1 MAEGLVIP
9 ISTPGGEESAAV
21 LDRIADKLEEVG
33 GAAGASAT
41 KMSTSATASS
51 AAVGRIADATEKTKT
66 AVERLEESGNR
77 GLNAL
82 SEKASELAGSMGGAA
97 GKIAD
102 VGIKSLAAFGGIGL
116 QATAALGAVLMLY
129 NAYQQYD
136 TQQRAVSAGA
146 AELASVNAQLGGSYD
161 AVRLAAAQ
169 DGTAEER
176 VNAIRAAGLAVLQQR
191 IALDRQGFS
200 RTQSDSFVQSIEM
213 LRLAYEKL
221 GNVAR
226 DGTAEMAQ
234 QAIQSGNAVEQQ
246 RLLGV
251 SFEHSTDATVEH
263 ANQTRALNVVLGRAA
278 ELQLQQRQG
287 LLSAAN
293 ATVAAARER
302 VSLARAAQHM
312 GERDGESARAS
323 AALSVA
329 LANQAR
335 LTGQVASAT
344 ASSTRMQQ
352 AAAVATRELAAA
364 AEAAN
369 EEGKRHAQQQ
379 VSDAA
384 KERQRAAARAA
395 SSPQELR
402 AQAEAL
408 RLAREANDNAG
419 RTITFEQQMESLRLR
434 LAFATRE
441 VAFAQASHHDHTRRL
456 TTALQAQTEVI
467 NAQRAAA
474 DAQADSYRPLR
485 EVILALTS
493 AEGQRLQVSLD
504 ADKVETSKIRNGEIL
519 LRQEGLAAMTR
530 RRAREDAVAAN
541 AAAMGGGETAAERA
555 GISTGESARAVLATA
570 EADAT
575 RELARAT
582 RDLAAARSEENDA
595 SISTEERATHVTE
608 ALARQTAALQRQRTA
623 QAASNA
629 EVQRIRTDRMD
640 FLANSTKGLA
650 DGLVQAGLAAAFAGE
665 SVGAALQKQLS
676 ASLQALAVEAAQK
689 ALFATATGL
698 FQVATGNPAAASSF
712 ASAAT
717 FAAVAVTAGAI
728 GAAVAP
734 STASAT
740 PGATPGAGRA
750 GDVTPGGAG
759 GMGGGSS
766 AGPIVNNYYAPIVGG
781 RQSTDA
787 ETGVRID
794 RYNDAARAR
803 LRRAA

>member
-41 KMSTSATASS
+41 KMGTSATASS
-51 AAVGRIADATEKTKT
+51 AAIGRIADATEKTKT

-77 GLNAL
+77 GLHAL

-102 VGIKSLAAFGGIGL
+102 VGLKSLAAFGGIGL
-116 QATAALGAVLMLY
+116 QATAAVGAVLMLY
-129 NAYQQYD
+129 NAYQQYEEK
-136 TQQRAVSAGA
+136 QRAVSAGA
-146 AELASVNAQLGGSYD
+146 AALASVNAQLGGSYD

-176 VNAIRAAGLAVLQQR
+176 TNAIRAAGILIRQQR
-191 IALDRQGFS
+191 IALQQQGFS
-200 RTQSDSFVQSIEM
+200 
-213 LRLAYEKL
+213 
-221 GNVAR
+221 
-226 DGTAEMAQ
+226 GTASAEFVGSLDRLMAAYAALGTAAPLATREMVQ
-234 QAIQSGNAVEQQ
+234 HAIQSGNAAEQQ
-246 RLLGV
+246 DILEL

-263 ANQTRALNVVLGRAA
+263 ANQTRALTIVSARAA
-278 ELQLQQRQG
+278 ASSLAHRQELQRAADAAVA
-287 LLSAAN
+287 SAR
-293 ATVAAARER
+293 ATVAALNDQAD
-302 VSLARAAQHM
+302 SGAAGDRAI
-312 GERDGESARAS
+312 SALN
-323 AALSVA
+323 AALATQA
-329 LANQAR
+329 LRNA
-335 LTGQVASAT
+335 QVASAT
-344 ASSTRMQQ
+344 ASNTLAQQ
-352 AAAVATRELAAA
+352 GATVATQELAAA
-364 AEAAN
+364 AAAAN

-379 VSDAA
+379 VSDAV

-493 AEGQRLQVSLD
+493 AEAQRLQVSLD
-504 ADKVETSKIRNGEIL
+504 ADKVETSKIRNGEVL

-582 RDLAAARSEENDA
+582 RDLAAARLEESDA
-595 SISTEERATHVTE
+595 SISTEERTTHVTE
-608 ALARQTAALQRQRTA
+608 ALARQTTALQRQRAA

-629 EVQRIRTDRMD
+629 EVQKIRTDRMD
-640 FLANSTKGLA
+640 FLTNSTKGLA

-665 SVGAALQKQLS
+665 SVGAALQKQLA

-698 FQVATGNPAAASSF
+698 FQLATGNPAAASSF

-734 STASAT
+734 AAAPTT
-740 PGATPGAGRA
+740 PGAAPGAGRA
-750 GDVTPGGAG
+750 GDVTPSGAG
-759 GMGGGSS
+759 GMGGGAG

>member
-41 KMSTSATASS
+41 KMGTSATASS
-51 AAVGRIADATEKTKT
+51 ASIGRIADATEKTKT

-102 VGIKSLAAFGGIGL
+102 VGLKSLAAFGGIGL

-129 NAYQQYD
+129 NAYQQYEEK
-136 TQQRAVSAGA
+136 QRAVSAGA
-146 AELASVNAQLGGSYD
+146 AELASVNAQLGGSYE

-191 IALDRQGFS
+191 IALDRQGFN
-200 RTQSDSFVQSIEM
+200 RAQSDSFVQSIDM

-221 GNVAR
+221 GDVAR
-226 DGTAEMAQ
+226 RGTAEMVQ
-234 QAIQSGNAVEQQ
+234 QAIQSGNAAEQQ
-246 RLLGV
+246 RLLGF

-263 ANQTRALNVVLGRAA
+263 ANQTRALSVVLGRAA
-278 ELQLQQRQG
+278 ADQVTNRQG
-287 LLSAAN
+287 LLRTAD
-293 ATVAAARER
+293 ATVAAARATVATLNEQAD
-302 VSLARAAQHM
+302 SGAAGDRAI
-312 GERDGESARAS
+312 SA
-323 AALSVA
+323 LNVA

-335 LTGQVASAT
+335 LNRLVASAT
-344 ASSTRMQQ
+344 ESNTRMQQ
-352 AAAVATRELAAA
+352 DATVAAQELAAA
-364 AEAAN
+364 AAAAD
-369 EEGKRHAQQQ
+369 EEGKRRAQQQ

-384 KERQRAAARAA
+384 KERRRAAAGGGSAPSA
-395 SSPQELR
+395 QELR

-408 RLAREANDNAG
+408 RLAREANDNAVLSASV
-419 RTITFEQQMESLRLR
+419 EQQTAQAREH
-434 LAFATRE
+434 LAFTTRE
-441 VAFAQASHHDHTRRL
+441 LALAEASRHDHTRRV
-456 TTALQAQTEVI
+456 TSALQAQSQAQAEYNRSLGAEV
-467 NAQRAAA
+467 AAA
-474 DAQADSYRPLR
+474 RARVTAEDALIESQTALRDAAEASLRTGAAQLRQADAR
-485 EVILALTS
+485 
-493 AEGQRLQVSLD
+493 SL
-504 ADKVETSKIRNGEIL
+504 S
-519 LRQEGLAAMTR
+519 M
-530 RRAREDAVAAN
+530 RRAREDAEAAS
-541 AAAMGGGETAAERA
+541 AAAMGGGATGAESA
-555 GISTGESARAVLATA
+555 GISTGESARAALMTEEVN
-570 EADAT
+570 AT

-582 RDLAAARSEENDA
+582 QDLAQARREENDA
-595 SISTEERATHVTE
+595 SISTEERTTHVTE
-608 ALARQTAALQRQRTA
+608 ALARQTTAIQRQRAA

-629 EVQRIRTDRMD
+629 EVQRIRTDRVD
-640 FLANSTKGLA
+640 FLTNSTKGLA

-665 SVGAALQKQLS
+665 SVGAALQKQLA

-698 FQVATGNPAAASSF
+698 FQLATGNPAAASSF

-734 STASAT
+734 AA
-740 PGATPGAGRA
+740 
-750 GDVTPGGAG
+750 
-759 GMGGGSS
+759 
-766 AGPIVNNYYAPIVGG
+766 AP
-781 RQSTDA
+781 TLP
-787 ETGVRID
+787 
-794 RYNDAARAR
+794 AR
-803 LRRAA
+803 LPKAPSQVFLGLTRGASLCRPSRLPP

>member
-41 KMSTSATASS
+41 KMGTSATASS

-102 VGIKSLAAFGGIGL
+102 VGLKSLAAFGGIGL
-116 QATAALGAVLMLY
+116 QATAAVGAVLMLY
-129 NAYQQYD
+129 NAYQQYED
-136 TQQRAVSAGA
+136 KQRAVTSGAQALAG
-146 AELASVNAQLGGSYD
+146 VNAQLGGSYD

-176 VNAIRAAGLAVLQQR
+176 VNAIRAAGLSILQQR
-191 IALDRQGFS
+191 IALDQQGFS
-200 RTQSDSFVQSIEM
+200 RTASDAFAGSLDRLMAAYAGLGAAAPLATREMVQH
-213 LRLAYEKL
+213 
-221 GNVAR
+221 
-226 DGTAEMAQ
+226 
-234 QAIQSGNAVEQQ
+234 AIQSGNAAEQQ
-246 RLLGV
+246 RVLGL
-251 SFEHSTDATVEH
+251 SFEHSTDATIEH
-263 ANQTRALNVVLGRAA
+263 ANQTRALTIVSARAA
-278 ELQLQQRQG
+278 ASSLAHRRD
-287 LLSAAN
+287 LLSAADAQVASAR
-293 ATVAAARER
+293 ATVAGLRGLGDDAG
-302 VSLARAAQHM
+302 ARAA
-312 GERDGESARAS
+312 SANASRALS
-323 AALSVA
+323 AALA
-329 LANQAR
+329 TQAR

-344 ASSTRMQQ
+344 AASTRMQQ
-352 AAAVATRELAAA
+352 GATVATQELAAA
-364 AEAAN
+364 N
-369 EEGKRHAQQQ
+369 E
-379 VSDAA
+379 
-384 KERQRAAARAA
+384 RAAREAQVAA
-395 SSPQELR
+395 EGRSIKEKQNERRPGGGGSAPSAQDLR

-419 RTITFEQQMESLRLR
+419 RTLTLEEQMASSALR

-441 VAFAQASHHDHTRRL
+441 VTIAEASRHDHTRRL
-456 TTALQAQTEVI
+456 TAALQAQTEVL
-467 NAQRAAA
+467 NAQHAAQVARDEAYRAGQAAVTALLAAESDLNAAA
-474 DAQADSYRPLR
+474 EASLRTGAAQ
-485 EVILALTS
+485 
-493 AEGQRLQVSLD
+493 
-504 ADKVETSKIRNGEIL
+504 
-519 LRQEGLAAMTR
+519 LRQTDARSLSM
-530 RRAREDAVAAN
+530 RRAREDAEAAN

-555 GISTGESARAVLATA
+555 GISTGETARAAMATE
-570 EADAT
+570 EANAT

-582 RDLAAARSEENDA
+582 QDLAQARREESDA
-595 SISTEERATHVTE
+595 SISTEERTTHVTE
-608 ALARQTAALQRQRTA
+608 ALARQTSALQRQRTA

-629 EVQRIRTDRMD
+629 EIARIRTDRMD
-640 FLANSTKGLA
+640 FLTNSTKGLA

-717 FAAVAVTAGAI
+717 FAAVAVTAGAL

-734 STASAT
+734 AAAPTAPASAV
-740 PGATPGAGRA
+740 AGGERA
-750 GDVTPGGAG
+750 SNVTPRGGAG
-759 GMGGGSS
+759 SEGGTVINVNFGGST
-766 AGPIVNNYYAPIVGG
+766 IVGG
-781 RQSTDA
+781 GGARGAAREIANVLNDGA
-787 ETGVRID
+787 RLGGVRLSPGLMG
-794 RYNDAARAR
+794 AR
-803 LRRAA
+803 

>member
-9 ISTPGGEESAAV
+9 ISTPGGEESASV

-41 KMSTSATASS
+41 KMSTSATASG
-51 AAVGRIADATEKTKT
+51 AAIGRIADATEKTKT

-102 VGIKSLAAFGGIGL
+102 VGLKSLAAFGGIGL
-116 QATAALGAVLMLY
+116 QATAAVGAVLMLY
-129 NAYQQYD
+129 NAYQQYEEK
-136 TQQRAVSAGA
+136 QRAVSAGA
-146 AELASVNAQLGGSYD
+146 AALASVNAQLGGSYD

-176 VNAIRAAGLAVLQQR
+176 TNAIRAAGILIRQQR
-191 IALDRQGFS
+191 IALDQQGFS
-200 RTQSDSFVQSIEM
+200 VTASNEFGDSLDRIMAAYAGLGATAPLATREMVQH
-213 LRLAYEKL
+213 
-221 GNVAR
+221 
-226 DGTAEMAQ
+226 
-234 QAIQSGNAVEQQ
+234 AIQSGNAAEQQ
-246 RLLGV
+246 RLLGF

-263 ANQTRALNVVLGRAA
+263 ANQTRALTIVSGQAA
-278 ELQLQQRQG
+278 ASSLAHREELRR
-287 LLSAAN
+287 AAN
-293 ATVAAARER
+293 AAVVAARATVATLNEQADSGAAGD
-302 VSLARAAQHM
+302 RAI
-312 GERDGESARAS
+312 SA
-323 AALSVA
+323 LNVA

-335 LTGQVASAT
+335 LNRQVASAT
-344 ASSTRMQQ
+344 ASNTRMQQ
-352 AAAVATRELAAA
+352 EASVATRELAAA
-364 AEAAN
+364 AAAAD
-369 EEGKRHAQQQ
+369 EEGKRRAQQQ
-379 VSDAA
+379 VNDAA
-384 KERQRAAARAA
+384 KERRRAAAGAA

-408 RLAREANDNAG
+408 RLAREANDNAVLSASVE
-419 RTITFEQQMESLRLR
+419 RQTAQAREHLAFTTRE
-434 LAFATRE
+434 LAFAE
-441 VAFAQASHHDHTRRL
+441 ASRHDHTRRV
-456 TTALQAQTEVI
+456 TTALQAQSQAQAEYNRSLGAEVAAARARVTAEDALI
-467 NAQRAAA
+467 ESQRALRDAAEASLRTGAAQLRQA
-474 DAQADSYRPLR
+474 DART
-485 EVILALTS
+485 LT
-493 AEGQRLQVSLD
+493 
-504 ADKVETSKIRNGEIL
+504 
-519 LRQEGLAAMTR
+519 M
-530 RRAREDAVAAN
+530 RRAREDAEAAN
-541 AAAMGGGETAAERA
+541 AAAMGGGATGAEDA
-555 GISTGESARAVLATA
+555 GISTGESARAAMATE
-570 EADAT
+570 EANAA

-582 RDLAAARSEENDA
+582 QDLAQARREENDA
-595 SISTEERATHVTE
+595 SISTEERTTHVTE
-608 ALARQTAALQRQRTA
+608 ALARQTTALQRQRAA

-629 EVQRIRTDRMD
+629 EVQRIRTDRVD
-640 FLANSTKGLA
+640 FLTNSTKGLA

-665 SVGAALQKQLS
+665 SVGAALQKQLA
-676 ASLQALAVEAAQK
+676 ASLQALAIEAAQK

-698 FQVATGNPAAASSF
+698 FQLATGNPAAASSF

-734 STASAT
+734 AASPTT
-740 PGATPGAGRA
+740 PGAAPGAGRA
-750 GDVTPGGAG
+750 GDVTPSGAG
-759 GMGGGSS
+759 GMGGGAG